1 MKTITRFIASLC
13 LLAAAMTAHSQIQ
26 QWPLPFGISSSPFT
40 QNGDL
45 VASRFNYQISN
56 FGAPTFGAWTNFP
69 SGCYMN
75 LSGGLTVTPFSK
87 GPSAAFNTTVT
98 VTDMSTSANTETVA
112 VTAFTSAAPNCTLTA
127 TVLNAHTGQ
136 YIVSSGTC
144 GLREA
149 LNYLGTSAG
158 RVVLTAEWFAQGCTA
173 ATVTGMTGVLMA
185 NQAIYDS
192 VNNLWYTLQPSTLS
206 ALATPATRSAAAG
219 ATQVIDGTAV
229 GTWANAAGF
238 FCVSYMDALG
248 GLSPC
253 SASFTYTP
261 AGSLATNWTSPAA
274 STGAVGW
281 IQCGGITSTSVQYC
295 ITPAASICTLSVL
308 TPLPSCAMGA
318 NAVVLGPVTTTF
330 LAPGQVTA
338 VYRVNTQSHTTFA
351 YAPQTQPPFTSGFQN
366 HFGPF
371 LATVGGTTG
380 QVQVLATIPMAS
392 AVLNTIGK
400 SITVRGHITMTAGT
414 SETPVLKVQLG
425 PTWTTGTPT
434 NICQFAETSV
444 ALSAAVY
451 SLDFTC
457 RITTNA
463 TGASGTVMPGGTAN
477 VALGAGTTA
486 GAGMP
491 ELGTAAITDN
501 VSVVNWLYVTYVPT
515 SGTDTAVQLLD
526 LQIDPS

>member
-13 LLAAAMTAHSQIQ
+13 LLAAAMTANAQIQ

-173 ATVTGMTGVLMA
+173 ATATGMTGVLMA

-219 ATQVIDGTAV
+219 TTQVIDGTAV
-229 GTWANAAGF
+229 GTWANTAGF
-238 FCVSYMDALG
+238 FCVSYMDSLG
-248 GLSPC
+248 QLGTC
-253 SASFTYTP
+253 SLSFTYTP
-261 AGSLATNWTSPAA
+261 AGSLATNWASPAA

-281 IQCGGITSTSVQYC
+281 VACGGITSTSVQYC
-295 ITPAASICTLSVL
+295 LTPTASNCTLSVL
-308 TPLPSCAMGA
+308 TPLPSCAIGA
-318 NAVVLGPVTTTF
+318 AAVYLGPVTTTF
-330 LAPGQVTA
+330 LAPGYVVN
-338 VYRVNTQSHTTFA
+338 VYRQNTQSHTTFA
-351 YAPQTQPPFTSGFQN
+351 YAPSVAPPFPSGFQN

-371 LATVGGTTG
+371 TATVGGTTG
-380 QVQVLATIPMAS
+380 QKQVLGTVPLPS
-392 AVLNTIGK
+392 GLLNVIGK
-400 SITVRGHITMTAGT
+400 AIKVSGKIAMTNGT
-414 SETPVLKVQLG
+414 AETPQFLVQLG
-425 PTWTTGTPT
+425 PTFTTGTPT
-434 NICQFAETSV
+434 NICTLTDTT
-444 ALSAAVY
+444 ALTAAAN
-451 SLDFTC
+451 STAFSC
-457 RITTNA
+457 IITTNA
-463 TGASGTVMPGGTAN
+463 TGTSGTLMPDGFSFTQ
-477 VALGAGTTA
+477 LQAGTTA
-486 GAGMP
+486 GAAAV
-491 ELGTAAITDN
+491 ESATAAITDN
-501 VSVVNWLYVTYVPT
+501 IAGVTYLYVTYIGSGGT
-515 SGTDTAVQLLD
+515 STAVQLVD
-526 LQIDPS
+526 LHIDILN